1 MIKIP
6 LSENEH
12 ASIVKYGKELFDLG
26 LDGGKVYASLV
37 GYCRDNFGFWMTQEQ
52 ATIII
57 DASLLEYSSSIK

>member
-12 ASIVKYGKELFDLG
+12 TSIVKYGKELFDLG

-52 ATIII
+52 ATIIF

>member
-12 ASIVKYGKELFDLG
+12 ASIVKYGKERFDLG
-26 LDGGKVYASLV
+26 LDGAKVYGSLV

-52 ATIII
+52 ATTIF
-57 DASLLEYSSSIK
+57 DASLLEYSNSIK